1 MDLSQQQSE
10 INRYLIPKIIR
21 GPCTDVL
28 RQLLTKQVITLRINK
43 EFRSFLKKKHHAF
56 IEDMCK
62 HIEKKDFSYFNIQML
77 YASLRCICSISP
89 HKNEWG
95 NFPDEKDRSLAA
107 NIERIY
113 STYMEYIHYP
123 NPHLTDSVFEQEWKS
138 IFQTVKELEKHLGSG
153 TKHQD
158 TLHKLKTSGEMIS
171 MGKLAGEFY
180 RQNRLTISTY
190 MISIE
195 SF

>member
-1 MDLSQQQSE
+1 MDLSQQKSE
-10 INRYLIPKIIR
+10 INRNLISKIIR
-21 GPCTDVL
+21 GPCTDIL
-28 RQLLTKQVITLRINK
+28 RKLLTKQVITLRINK
-43 EFRSFLKKKHHAF
+43 KFRSFLKKKHVF
-56 IEDMCK
+56 VEYMCK
-62 HIEKKDFSYFNIQML
+62 HIEKKDFSNFNIQLL

-113 STYMEYIHYP
+113 STYMEYILYP

-158 TLHKLKTSGEMIS
+158 TLHILKASAKMIS
-171 MGKLAGEFY
+171 MAKLEGEFY

-195 SF
+195 CF